1 MKKSELY
8 FGLALIPLDYAMLLL
23 GAFIAYW
30 LRQNNFFGLLV
41 DAGTVE
47 PDTFTYTV
55 LITSALALMVFAL
68 ARLYRLKSRR
78 SNLRELSRVF
88 MAVSAAAMLFI
99 VYIFF
104 KKEIFET
111 SRFLVLATWFFS
123 LFTVAAGRLFIFWLQ
138 KTLFRS
144 GIGVHR
150 VIIIG
155 DNPQSR
161 RLETLLTKYKH
172 YGYQVISRITDQ
184 DGGRIIQ
191 QLDEIKSRMRI
202 DELYLMEQTLSLE
215 DLQMVTEYVQRY
227 GIAYKLSPNILET
240 RSSRLWMD
248 MVAGVPVVEVRQTPL
263 VGWGKIL
270 KRILDV
276 IGSGLLII
284 VVSPVM
290 LFVAL
295 AIKLSSRGPVIYKN
309 ERVGLNGELF
319 DTYKFRTM
327 KTEFCV
333 WNENQDQ
340 QKALEVEKELIAQK
354 SKRGGPLYKILDDPR
369 RTKIGAFCAKT
380 SLDELP
386 QFFNVFKG
394 DMSLVGPR
402 PHQQREVDKY
412 KEKYK
417 RLLTIKPGV
426 TGMAQVSGR
435 SDLDFD
441 EEAKLDIFYIENWSI
456 GLDLAILL
464 KTPFVILFN
473 RHAD

>member
-23 GAFIAYW
+23 GAFIAFW
-30 LRQNNFFGLLV
+30 LRQNNFFGLLM

-47 PDTFTYTV
+47 PETFTITV
-55 LITSALALMVFAL
+55 LITSLLALVVFGL
-68 ARLYRLKSRR
+68 ARLYRLKSKR
-78 SNLRELSRVF
+78 SNRRELSRVF

-104 KKEIFET
+104 RKEIFET

-123 LFTVAAGRLFIFWLQ
+123 MFTVALARLFIFWLQ
-138 KTLFRS
+138 KALFKK

-150 VIIIG
+150 VVIIG
-155 DNPQSR
+155 DNPQAR
-161 RLETLLTKYKH
+161 RLEMLLTKYKH
-172 YGYQVISRITDQ
+172 YGYQVVGRITSQ
-184 DGGRIIQ
+184 DGERIIQ
-191 QLDEIKSRMRI
+191 QLDEIQKKMRI
-202 DELYLMEQTLSLE
+202 EELYLMEQTLDLE

-263 VGWGKIL
+263 VGWGKIN
-270 KRILDV
+270 KRILDI
-276 IGSGLLII
+276 IGALFLII
-284 VVSPVM
+284 ITSPIM
-290 LFVAL
+290 LAVAL
-295 AIKLSSRGPVIYKN
+295 AIKLTSRGPVFYKN
-309 ERVGLNGELF
+309 ERVGIKGELF

-333 WNENQDQ
+333 WNENQDKE
-340 QKALEVEKELIAQK
+340 KALEIEKKLIAEK
-354 SKRGGPLYKILDDPR
+354 SKREGAVYKILDDPR
-369 RTKIGAFCAKT
+369 RTKVGVFCTKT

-386 QFFNVFKG
+386 QFFNVLKG

-402 PHQQREVDKY
+402 PHQQREVEKY

-417 RLLTIKPGV
+417 RLLTIKPGI

-456 GLDLAILL
+456 GLDYAILL
-464 KTPFVILFN
+464 KTPLVILFN
-473 RHAD
+473 RHSV